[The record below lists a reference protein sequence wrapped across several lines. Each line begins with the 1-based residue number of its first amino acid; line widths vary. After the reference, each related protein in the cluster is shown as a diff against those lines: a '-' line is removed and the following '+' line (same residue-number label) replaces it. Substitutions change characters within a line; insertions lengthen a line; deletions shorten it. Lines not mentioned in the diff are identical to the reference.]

1 MNWSDLLIGVGLIA
15 GLVILKYWVLPRLGV
30 PT

>member
-1 MNWSDLLIGVGLIA
+1 MTWADLIGVGLIA
-15 GLVILKYWVLPRLGV
+15 GFVILKFWVLPRLGV